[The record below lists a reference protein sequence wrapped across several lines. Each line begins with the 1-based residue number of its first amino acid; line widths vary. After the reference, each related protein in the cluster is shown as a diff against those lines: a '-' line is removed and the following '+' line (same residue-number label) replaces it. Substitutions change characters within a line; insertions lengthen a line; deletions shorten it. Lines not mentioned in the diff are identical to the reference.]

1 MHDALR
7 LLREEHE
14 LQADVMQKLGKQAAL
29 FESEERVRDETE
41 KARYERG
48 KRIERTSRPSSNNA
62 IPAKPKMNRNW

>member
-41 KARYERG
+41 KARY
-48 KRIERTSRPSSNNA
+48 
-62 IPAKPKMNRNW
+62 